1 MPVILSDAVWELMGH
16 INLGVEMTDYVFA
29 TEMRNLTPFPS
40 LFWCP
45 SPAGLIVLPIDA
57 L

>member
-1 MPVILSDAVWELMGH
+1 MGH
-16 INLGVEMTDYVFA
+16 VNLGMEMTEFA

-45 SPAGLIVLPIDA
+45 SPDGLIVLPIDA